1 MMPEK
6 QTEATTKPT
15 AKYRSQFRIYVDVMS
30 VIQRESNQAKPTR
43 ILYGA
48 NLSHDRLVKYLEEL
62 KALGVIQEIAGG
74 NGEKV
79 YSLTQKGIEF
89 MNNFRRVESFAS
101 AFGFKI

>member
-1 MMPEK
+1 MIPGQQGQAAK
-6 QTEATTKPT
+6 AAT
-15 AKYRSQFRIYVDVMS
+15 KYRSQLRIYVDILR

-62 KALGVIQEIAGG
+62 KTLGVIQESGTDD
-74 NGEKV
+74 KV

-89 MNNFRRVESFAS
+89 MNNFRKVESFAS

>member
-1 MMPEK
+1 MMPGR
-6 QTEATTKPT
+6 EAEAQKPT
-15 AKYRSQFRIYVDVMS
+15 AKYRSQLRIYVDMMQ
-30 VIQRESNQAKPTR
+30 VIQRENNQAKPTR

-62 KALGVIQEIAGG
+62 KTLGVIQETGTDD
-74 NGEKV
+74 KV

-101 AFGFKI
+101 AFGFRI

>member
-6 QTEATTKPT
+6 QPEPVRPT
-15 AKYRSQFRIYVDVMS
+15 AKYRSQFRIYVDIMS

-62 KALGVIQEIAGG
+62 KTLGVIQETGSNDKI
-74 NGEKV
+74 

-89 MNNFRRVESFAS
+89 MNNLRRVESFAS

>member
-1 MMPEK
+1 MISDTQGQP
-6 QTEATTKPT
+6 AKPT
-15 AKYRSQFRIYVDVMS
+15 TKYRSQLRIYVDMMY

-62 KALGVIQEIAGG
+62 EALGVIQESGT
-74 NGEKV
+74 EDKV
-79 YSLTQKGIEF
+79 YGLTQKGIEF
-89 MNNFRRVESFAS
+89 LNNFRKVESFAS

>member
-1 MMPEK
+1 MMPSEPAPPK
-6 QTEATTKPT
+6 AP
-15 AKYRSQFRIYVDVMS
+15 AKYRSQFRIYVDIMK
-30 VIQRESNQAKPTR
+30 VIQREGNQAKPTR

-62 KALGVIQEIAGG
+62 KTLQVIQESGTD
-74 NGEKV
+74 ERT

-89 MNNFRRVESFAS
+89 MNNFRKVESFAG

>member
-6 QTEATTKPT
+6 QAEAKPT
-15 AKYRSQFRIYVDVMS
+15 AKYRSQFRIYVDIMS
-30 VIQRESNQAKPTR
+30 VIQRESNEAKPTR

-48 NLSHDRLVKYLEEL
+48 NLSHDRLVRYLEEL
-62 KALGVIQEIAGG
+62 KTLGVIQETGTD
-74 NGEKV
+74 EKI

-89 MNNFRRVESFAS
+89 MNNFKRVESFAS

>member
-1 MMPEK
+1 M
-6 QTEATTKPT
+6 
-15 AKYRSQFRIYVDVMS
+15 R
-30 VIQRESNQAKPTR
+30 VIQRENNEAKPTR

-62 KALGVIQEIAGG
+62 KNLGVIQECGSDDKI
-74 NGEKV
+74 

-89 MNNFRRVESFAS
+89 LNNFRKVESFAS